1 MLIFTPNA
9 RSLNTHMTF
18 VDFTD
23 YGIENSLPIDCTEL
37 IAIKSGADY
46 IYQEF
51 PDSHID
57 QLLDQWETALRY
69 HALGPD
75 ALTDDWFTRALLCIA
90 LRGMRGQRR
99 PKFFCLQDLE

>member
-51 PDSHID
+51 SAQHID
-57 QLLDQWETALRY
+57 QLVDQWETALRY